1 MRKTFIATL
10 GFDQSSIVRLI
21 GERGLSEGDNI
32 FLITSTTPHSR
43 TENALQSIREFVGRI
58 NPSIRVEVRRLDEKA
73 LMDNVVVLARLIAG
87 VENPVIDVSGGPKML
102 SLSLFLAACFSG
114 VSTVYMTAETTGER
128 VAVPTLSIPSHIL
141 SNRQL
146 EVLNLLPARVSE
158 LSRGLRV
165 SKSTISRVLNS
176 LIRKGLVYK
185 RSDKFF
191 EPTLSG
197 SVLRLLL
204 SSEED
209 LKAALTRPGL
219 RSLCD

>member
-1 MRKTFIATL
+1 
-10 GFDQSSIVRLI
+10 
-21 GERGLSEGDNI
+21 
-32 FLITSTTPHSR
+32 
-43 TENALQSIREFVGRI
+43 
-58 NPSIRVEVRRLDEKA
+58 
-73 LMDNVVVLARLIAG
+73 
-87 VENPVIDVSGGPKML
+87 
-102 SLSLFLAACFSG
+102 
-114 VSTVYMTAETTGER
+114 MTAETTGER